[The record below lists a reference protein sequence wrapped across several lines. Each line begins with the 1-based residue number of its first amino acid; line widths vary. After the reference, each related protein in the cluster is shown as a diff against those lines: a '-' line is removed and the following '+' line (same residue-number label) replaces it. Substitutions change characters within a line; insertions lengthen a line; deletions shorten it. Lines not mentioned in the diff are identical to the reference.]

1 MKTYLKIASMA
12 IVISA
17 FFVPVFITEDGFSLS
32 EIKKKEIT
40 LLFTGDMMFD
50 RGVRRTINTK
60 GFDTVFGDAKK
71 IFADADLVV
80 ANLEGPIT
88 SSPSKILLP
97 DGSMTEELN
106 FTFPVGTATA
116 LKEHGVDIVNLA
128 NNHTANQGTNGLTQT
143 KTYLEKAGVGFFGHP
158 GNISS
163 ELSTTT
169 CSQGFCITLIGWHEF
184 AHTPASDISAEIE
197 RVRKS
202 SDIVVVLPHWGVEYE
217 EQPTSDSRR
226 IARMWIDAGADMVIG
241 THPHVIQSIEEYKGK
256 VIFYSL
262 GNFIFDQYFSFET
275 THGLAVMV
283 TATKKT
289 DTALTY
295 SYKLLP
301 TRNVGTVVSI
311 PGATTSSN
319 ILKKLGEISTPYITS
334 FTPNNIAKGSFL
346 LIK

>member
-1 MKTYLKIASMA
+1 MQSSLKIAGIA

-17 FFVPVFITEDGFSLS
+17 FLVPVFITDSNFSPR
-32 EIKKKEIT
+32 EKKREEIT

-50 RGVRRTINTK
+50 RGVRSTINTK

-88 SSPSKILLP
+88 SLPSKIILP

-106 FTFPVGTATA
+106 FTFPVNTATA

-128 NNHTANQGTNGLTQT
+128 NNHTGNQGANGLTQT

-158 GNISS
+158 GNIPSN
-163 ELSTTT
+163 LSTTT

-184 AHTPASDISAEIE
+184 AHTPATDISAEIE

-217 EQPTSDSRR
+217 EQPTSESRR
-226 IARMWIDAGADMVIG
+226 MARMWIDAGADMIIG

-256 VIFYSL
+256 AIFYSL

-275 THGLAVMV
+275 THGLAVAI
-283 TATKKT
+283 TAT
-289 DTALTY
+289 DTTY
-295 SYKLLP
+295 SYKLIP
-301 TRNVGTVVSI
+301 IRNVGTVVSI

-319 ILKKLGEISTPYITS
+319 ILKKLGDISTAYITS
-334 FTPNNIAKGSFL
+334 FTPTDVTRGSFL
-346 LIK
+346 LSK